1 MIGSGPRWNGPSW
14 ISWIPTTVSE
24 RRHERARVERIRPD
38 PPDDLKFAP
47 ERSETPGMEQPTTGY
62 QRRMR
67 SRDDDGL
74 RSEVGQTLALFGM
87 SLAVVL
93 VGLLVGLGL

>member
-1 MIGSGPRWNGPSW
+1 MEPPTSGYR
-14 ISWIPTTVSE
+14 
-24 RRHERARVERIRPD
+24 
-38 PPDDLKFAP
+38 
-47 ERSETPGMEQPTTGY
+47 
-62 QRRMR
+62 RRMQ

>member
-1 MIGSGPRWNGPSW
+1 
-14 ISWIPTTVSE
+14 
-24 RRHERARVERIRPD
+24 
-38 PPDDLKFAP
+38 
-47 ERSETPGMEQPTTGY
+47 
-62 QRRMR
+62 MR
-67 SRDDDGL
+67 TRDDEDDL

>member
-1 MIGSGPRWNGPSW
+1 MR
-14 ISWIPTTVSE
+14 TRDQE
-24 RRHERARVERIRPD
+24 
-38 PPDDLKFAP
+38 DD
-47 ERSETPGMEQPTTGY
+47 
-62 QRRMR
+62 
-67 SRDDDGL
+67 L

>member
-1 MIGSGPRWNGPSW
+1 VRREGSRD
-14 ISWIPTTVSE
+14 
-24 RRHERARVERIRPD
+24 RVQVLPVGSDIIRM
-38 PPDDLKFAP
+38 
-47 ERSETPGMEQPTTGY
+47 ERSTSGY
-62 QRRMR
+62 EKPMRRED
-67 SRDDDGL
+67 DDDGL

>member
-1 MIGSGPRWNGPSW
+1 MER
-14 ISWIPTTVSE
+14 PTS
-24 RRHERARVERIRPD
+24 
-38 PPDDLKFAP
+38 
-47 ERSETPGMEQPTTGY
+47 GY
-62 QRRMR
+62 QARMQT
-67 SRDDDGL
+67 RDDDDDL

>member
-1 MIGSGPRWNGPSW
+1 MERSTSGYDEPM
-14 ISWIPTTVSE
+14 
-24 RRHERARVERIRPD
+24 RRHE
-38 PPDDLKFAP
+38 
-47 ERSETPGMEQPTTGY
+47 
-62 QRRMR
+62 
-67 SRDDDGL
+67 DDDGL

>member
-1 MIGSGPRWNGPSW
+1 MRTRDN
-14 ISWIPTTVSE
+14 E
-24 RRHERARVERIRPD
+24 
-38 PPDDLKFAP
+38 DD
-47 ERSETPGMEQPTTGY
+47 
-62 QRRMR
+62 
-67 SRDDDGL
+67 L

>member
-1 MIGSGPRWNGPSW
+1 VAEALGPNTDARPQVPRA
-14 ISWIPTTVSE
+14 ISDIF
-24 RRHERARVERIRPD
+24 RM
-38 PPDDLKFAP
+38 
-47 ERSETPGMEQPTTGY
+47 ERSSSGYHRHMPT
-62 QRRMR
+62 
-67 SRDDDGL
+67 RDDEDDL

>member
-1 MIGSGPRWNGPSW
+1 VVADVPREAGRDPVQVLPVRSD
-14 ISWIPTTVSE
+14 I
-24 RRHERARVERIRPD
+24 IRM
-38 PPDDLKFAP
+38 
-47 ERSETPGMEQPTTGY
+47 ERSTSGY
-62 QRRMR
+62 EEPVRTH
-67 SRDDDGL
+67 DDDGL

>member
-1 MIGSGPRWNGPSW
+1 MREHATREDPADFRRMISSLP
-14 ISWIPTTVSE
+14 
-24 RRHERARVERIRPD
+24 
-38 PPDDLKFAP
+38 P
-47 ERSETPGMEQPTTGY
+47 ERSDTSGMQEPTTGY
-62 QRRMR
+62 QRRMQ
-67 SRDDDGL
+67 SRDDDDGL

>member
-1 MIGSGPRWNGPSW
+1 M
-14 ISWIPTTVSE
+14 
-24 RRHERARVERIRPD
+24 RHEARDPGRVAGGLEPVAEALPQVPLELSDIIRMER
-38 PPDDLKFAP
+38 PPSGYPRGMRTENDQDD
-47 ERSETPGMEQPTTGY
+47 
-62 QRRMR
+62 
-67 SRDDDGL
+67 L

>member
-1 MIGSGPRWNGPSW
+1 VGPD
-14 ISWIPTTVSE
+14 I
-24 RRHERARVERIRPD
+24 IRM
-38 PPDDLKFAP
+38 
-47 ERSETPGMEQPTTGY
+47 ERSTSGY
-62 QRRMR
+62 EKPMR
-67 SRDDDGL
+67 TENDDDGL

>member
-1 MIGSGPRWNGPSW
+1 MRQHASREDPA
-14 ISWIPTTVSE
+14 IP
-24 RRHERARVERIRPD
+24 A
-38 PPDDLKFAP
+38 DDLKFAP
-47 ERSETPGMEQPTTGY
+47 ERSDTSGMEPRPSEY

-67 SRDDDGL
+67 SRDDDDGL

>member
-1 MIGSGPRWNGPSW
+1 MRPEREHPEEIGRK
-14 ISWIPTTVSE
+14 ISSSP
-24 RRHERARVERIRPD
+24 
-38 PPDDLKFAP
+38 P
-47 ERSETPGMEQPTTGY
+47 ERSDNIRMEGPTSGY
-62 QRRMR
+62 QRRVWT
-67 SRDDDGL
+67 SDDDDGL